1 MLSGGGKRPRYALLQ
16 AFLGDGWTLFS
27 ATASDQCHVEVTR
40 GEVPLVTAVANAA
53 APAPWAAA
61 AVQSLPPRGDLII
74 YRGVRRGG
82 VVLGRGRRGC
92 RRRRRRRARGSA
104 ADQ

>member
-1 MLSGGGKRPRYALLQ
+1 MTKRPRYALLQ

-53 APAPWAAA
+53 N
-61 AVQSLPPRGDLII
+61 II
-74 YRGVRRGG
+74 A
-82 VVLGRGRRGC
+82 RGC
-92 RRRRRRRARGSA
+92 NVFARDACKSKRNYCGCSQFGFQTFDA
-104 ADQ
+104 HKPDSDDSMVPCCGD